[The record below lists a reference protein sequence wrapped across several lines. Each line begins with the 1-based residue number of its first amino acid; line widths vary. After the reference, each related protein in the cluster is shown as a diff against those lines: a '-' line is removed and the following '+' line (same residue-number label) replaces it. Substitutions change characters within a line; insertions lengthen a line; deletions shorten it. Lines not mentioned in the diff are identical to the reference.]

1 MITADKT
8 MRDIVLE
15 YNGTAGVLEKYG
27 LDFCCQGM
35 RSLDEA
41 CKTKK
46 LDTNAVL
53 EELKATFVDEPGF
66 NRYQRWDVSFLCD
79 YIVNHHHSYVKEAL
93 PLIEQHLTK
102 VISVHGERH
111 PELNEVGE
119 IFIQVYQELAQH
131 MMKEEQVLFPYI
143 AEMDRAL
150 KLGIPVSPAHF
161 GTVNH
166 PIERMEAEHEFAGE
180 AMDRIRVLL
189 RDYTPPEDACTTMR
203 VTYNELAA
211 FEHDLHQHVFLEN
224 AILFPRAKKLEVD
237 MHFAD

>member
-35 RSLDEA
+35 RSLEEA
-41 CKTKK
+41 CKAKN
-46 LDTNAVL
+46 LDTEKVL
-53 EELKATFVDEPGF
+53 EELKSGFVDEPGF
-66 NRYQRWDVSFLCD
+66 NRYQKWDVSFLCD
-79 YIVNHHHSYVKEAL
+79 YIVNHHHTYVKEAL
-93 PLIEQHLTK
+93 PLIGDHLVK
-102 VISVHGERH
+102 VVNAHGERH
-111 PELNEVGE
+111 PEMLECAT
-119 IFIQVYQELAQH
+119 IFSQVAQELQMH

-143 AEMDRAL
+143 AQMDHARKRNSTVA
-150 KLGIPVSPAHF
+150 PAHF

-166 PIERMEAEHEFAGE
+166 PIERMEAEHEFAGD

-189 RDYTPPEDACTTMR
+189 SDYTPPEDACTTMR
-203 VTYNELAA
+203 LTYNELAA

-224 AILFPRAKKLEVD
+224 AILFPRAKKLEMD